1 MERQLL
7 LLGLLLRQEM
17 HAYGLNEFIEEKMH
31 FCTDLKRPTAYYTLD
46 KMAADGL
53 VSAQVTQKGNRP
65 PRRVYRIT
73 EAGKAR
79 FFDLLRQNL
88 KTYAQTF
95 YPADI
100 GIAFLDQLPADEV
113 SAYLR
118 EKRATLK
125 ATMDEFGGAAG
136 HTGPLKHVLEHN
148 QQLLRTELA
157 WLDGLIQELENAT

>member
-31 FCTDLKRPTAYYTLD
+31 FCIDLKKPTAYYTLD
-46 KMAADGL
+46 KLATEGL
-53 VSAQVTQKGNRP
+53 TQVKVVQKGNRP

-73 EAGKAR
+73 EAGKRR

-95 YPADI
+95 HATDI
-100 GIAFLDQLPADEV
+100 GIAFLDQLPAVEV
-113 SAYLR
+113 SEYLR
-118 EKRATLK
+118 EKRGCIEATLIDLSNV
-125 ATMDEFGGAAG
+125 TG
-136 HTGPLKHVLEHN
+136 HTGPLERVLDRN
-148 QQLLRTELA
+148 QQLLKAELA
-157 WLDGLIQELENAT
+157 WLDSLIQELENTQ